1 MITHR
6 ESFQKMGNKSVEIVK
21 ILIASTHHIILR
33 IMDYSRIVSKIAV
46 DKDSIT
52 LGKIIRIDELLGKTI
67 KKYKPYAMI
76 LVKKRFSR
84 KGVVVPIDVEKI
96 VKVGGQYTRFD
107 ISKEEFDEQVK
118 TAKTIQFVRETYTGD
133 TGVHR
138 VKGVMGWAFDPTRL
152 SRKGKESKK

>member
-1 MITHR
+1 
-6 ESFQKMGNKSVEIVK
+6 MGSKGIEIVK
-21 ILIASTHHIILR
+21 ILIAISHHIIMR

-76 LVKKRFSR
+76 LVKKRFK

-118 TAKTIQFVRETYTGD
+118 TAKTIQTQREIYTGD
-133 TGVHR
+133 TGLHQLSK
-138 VKGVMGWAFDPTRL
+138 KGFLVWAYESSRL
-152 SRKGKESKK
+152 SRKGKKRKK

>member
-1 MITHR
+1 
-6 ESFQKMGNKSVEIVK
+6 MGNKSTEIVK
-21 ILIASTHHIILR
+21 ILIANSHHIIMR

-46 DKDSIT
+46 DKDNIT
-52 LGKIIRIDELLGKTI
+52 LGKIIRIDEMLGKTI

-76 LVKKRFSR
+76 LVKKRFK

-118 TAKTIQFVRETYTGD
+118 TAKTIQTVRETYTGD
-133 TGVHR
+133 TGFHR
-138 VKGVMGWAFDPTRL
+138 VKGNLGFAYEPYRL
-152 SRKGKESKK
+152 SRKGKERKK

>member
-1 MITHR
+1 
-6 ESFQKMGNKSVEIVK
+6 MGNKSTEIVK
-21 ILIASTHHIILR
+21 ILIASSHHIIMR

-76 LVKKRFSR
+76 LVKKRFK

-118 TAKTIQFVRETYTGD
+118 TAKTIQTVRETYTGD

-152 SRKGKESKK
+152 SRKGKERKK